1 MKKILIIVLL
11 VLTSCGYQSLYSK
24 KDTKKFAVKE
34 LQLIGNKEINKDIIS
49 SLSIEIDEINFLN
62 KKIILENNKQ
72 IIETSRDS
80 KGQPDSF
87 KMIINLKFI
96 K

>member
-1 MKKILIIVLL
+1 MWISIIVF
-11 VLTSCGYQSLYSK
+11 K

-80 KGQPDSF
+80 KGQPDY
-87 KMIINLKFI
+87 LK
-96 K
+96 